1 MLRRRMRCDA
11 PPFSPADYDHIMQCA
26 EKKLRDKILKDLTDK
41 YRTSQKR
48 IYQIWRGEEKNRVA
62 WNQPIH
68 TPTASFSNINVMGG
82 QARPEIQG
90 QDVSPFTELEKQIR
104 DAEPSKSIDSVLE
117 EGGKAKKAG
126 GKKTKS
132 KDGILLLIP
141 SPVETQPISVSLKT
155 SDIKNEELHKKV
167 VERSIKNIANMKNI
181 LEK

>member
-1 MLRRRMRCDA
+1 MLRQRMRCES

-26 EKKLRDKILKDLTDK
+26 EKKPRDKVLKDLTNK

-68 TPTASFSNINVMGG
+68 MSTAGPGGTASLSNINVVDG
-82 QARPEIQG
+82 QIEPKIQG

-104 DAEPSKSIDSVLE
+104 DAKIEPSKSIDSVLE

-126 GKKTKS
+126 GKKLKS
-132 KDGILLLIP
+132 KDGIPPLIP
-141 SPVETQPISVSLKT
+141 SPIQSQPIPT
-155 SDIKNEELHKKV
+155 SHEKI
-167 VERSIKNIANMKNI
+167 VERNVKNIANMKNI
-181 LEK
+181 LEI

>member
-1 MLRRRMRCDA
+1 MLRQRMRCDA

-26 EKKLRDKILKDLTDK
+26 EKKPRDKVLKDLTDK
-41 YRTSQKR
+41 YHTSQKR

-68 TPTASFSNINVMGG
+68 MSTASPGGTASLSNINVVGG
-82 QARPEIQG
+82 RTESEIQD

-104 DAEPSKSIDSVLE
+104 DAKIEPSKSIDSVLE

-126 GKKTKS
+126 GKKSKS
-132 KDGILLLIP
+132 KDGIPPLIP
-141 SPVETQPISVSLKT
+141 SPIQSQPIPT
-155 SDIKNEELHKKV
+155 SHEKI
-167 VERSIKNIANMKNI
+167 VERNVKNIANMKNI

>member
-1 MLRRRMRCDA
+1 MLRQRMRCDA
-11 PPFSPADYDHIMQCA
+11 PSFSPADYDHIMQCA
-26 EKKLRDKILKDLTDK
+26 EKKPRDKVLKDLTDK

-68 TPTASFSNINVMGG
+68 MSTASPGGTASLSNINVVGG
-82 QARPEIQG
+82 QTEPEI

-104 DAEPSKSIDSVLE
+104 DAKIEPSKSIDSVLE

-126 GKKTKS
+126 GKKSKS
-132 KDGILLLIP
+132 KDGILPLIP
-141 SPVETQPISVSLKT
+141 SPIQSQPIPT
-155 SDIKNEELHKKV
+155 SHEKI
-167 VERSIKNIANMKNI
+167 VERNVKNIANMKNI